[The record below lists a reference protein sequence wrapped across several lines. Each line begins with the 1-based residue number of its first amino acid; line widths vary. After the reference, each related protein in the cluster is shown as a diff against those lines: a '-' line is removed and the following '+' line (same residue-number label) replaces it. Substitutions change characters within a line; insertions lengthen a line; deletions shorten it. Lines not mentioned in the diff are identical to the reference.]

1 MVCSLCRLHILCN
14 SEYTTNLQWQRTCN
28 IHVEIAYNAFYSKV
42 QMCPDTFSKTPV
54 ARFLLATISCKW
66 LLNLNIFFWVVA
78 YWMFH
83 CVYQFLEINLSKNR
97 KHSEIK
103 IGVSVKMF
111 SDTNFYYSFFKIN
124 IATKQWCKQEGGW
137 YVTHITSKT
146 QSSVQKISFQSS
158 IHLLWA
164 K

>member
-1 MVCSLCRLHILCN
+1 MAWHVYRVDMRMKTIDTGERVRSHCSYLVNTVELCFLSWCMVCSLFRLHILSN

-66 LLNLNIFFWVVA
+66 LLNLNIFFWVVT

-97 KHSEIK
+97 KHYSK
-103 IGVSVKMF
+103 SSFKNQNRGF
-111 SDTNFYYSFFKIN
+111 S
-124 IATKQWCKQEGGW
+124 
-137 YVTHITSKT
+137 
-146 QSSVQKISFQSS
+146 
-158 IHLLWA
+158 
-164 K
+164 